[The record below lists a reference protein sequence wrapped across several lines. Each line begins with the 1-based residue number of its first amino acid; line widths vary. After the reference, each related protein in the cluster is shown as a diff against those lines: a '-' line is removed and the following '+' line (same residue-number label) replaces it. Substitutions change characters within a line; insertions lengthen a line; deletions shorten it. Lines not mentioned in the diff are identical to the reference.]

1 MTGAERRPLPRGYVG
16 ALVSAFTDFEIV
28 VAVSGAFVIQV
39 VFFFILAVVT
49 HRARI
54 DEVKEP
60 VKKPIPISVKPII
73 DETKLLKRGGKKK
86 VKYKLPDMWKK
97 KPPIKRQKA
106 GSAPS
111 PHAKDD
117 PDEIPETDLSDA
129 APPPDAEIAKEVDEL
144 QPDASDPDA
153 EATVEGEGS
162 PDGVEEGTETD
173 PLKARAVGEYT
184 RKILSWFN
192 ARWSPPGT
200 GAPCAELKGLRA
212 SMAVS
217 VGGDRRVTGYT
228 VVAPSG
234 NAMYDAKVRATMDGI
249 VGQQLPPPPKL
260 YPDILGTTQSVTFTG
275 TRAPCEVPEEGD
287 PP

>member
-1 MTGAERRPLPRGYVG
+1 MNDAERRPLPRGYVG
-16 ALVSAFTDFEIV
+16 SVVSAFTDFEIV
-28 VAVSGAFVIQV
+28 VAVAGAFVIQV
-39 VFFFILAVVT
+39 FFFFVLAVVT
-49 HRARI
+49 NRARI
-54 DEVKEP
+54 EEVEEP
-60 VKKPIPISVKPII
+60 VKKPISIAVKPVI
-73 DETKLLKRGGKKK
+73 DETKLLKLGGKEQ
-86 VKYKLPDMWKK
+86 VKYKLPDMWRK
-97 KPPIKRQKA
+97 KPPIRREKA

-117 PDEIPETDLSDA
+117 PSEIPKTELSDA
-129 APPPDAEIAKEVDEL
+129 APPPDAEVAKEVDDL
-144 QPDASDPDA
+144 QPDASEADA

-184 RKILSWFN
+184 RRILGWFN

-200 GAPCAELKGLRA
+200 GAPCAELRTLRA
-212 SMAVS
+212 SMSVS
-217 VGGDRRVTGYT
+217 VGGDRQVTGYT

-234 NAMYDAKVRATMDGI
+234 NPTFDAQVRATMDGI

-275 TRAPCEVPEEGD
+275 TRAPCEVSQEEGI
-287 PP
+287 P

>member
-1 MTGAERRPLPRGYVG
+1 MTGAERRPLPGGYVG
-16 ALVSAFTDFEIV
+16 AVVSAFTDFEIV
-28 VAVSGAFVIQV
+28 VAVAGAFVVQV
-39 VFFFILAVVT
+39 TFFVILSVVT
-49 HRARI
+49 NRARI
-54 DEVKEP
+54 EEVEPP
-60 VKKPIPISVKPII
+60 VKKPIPIAVKPVI
-73 DETKLLKRGGKKK
+73 DETKLLKLGGKEQ
-86 VKYKLPDMWKK
+86 VKYKLPDMWTK
-97 KPPIKRQKA
+97 KPPIKRHKA

-111 PHAKDD
+111 PQAKDD
-117 PDEIPETDLSDA
+117 PEAIPKSDLSDA

-184 RKILSWFN
+184 RKILGWFN
-192 ARWSPPGT
+192 ARWSPPST
-200 GAPCAELKGLRA
+200 GAPCAELKALRA
-212 SMAVS
+212 SMS
-217 VGGDRRVTGYT
+217 VTIGGDRQVTGYT

-234 NAMYDAKVRATMDGI
+234 NPAFDAKVRATMDGI

-275 TRAPCEVPEEGD
+275 TRAPCEVSAEEET
-287 PP
+287 P